1 LKPPIPRL
9 LTFLKSRT
17 TEELSRQMAA
27 LWQWLQWHKPD
38 AVLTSDMEV
47 PRMIRDFGYRIPRDI
62 ALAGT
67 TVVDIPGVDAGIDQH
82 AEAIGRTAVETLLK
96 QINVHE
102 RGSPRFPS
110 RILVESSWQD
120 GKSLPPRR

>member
-1 LKPPIPRL
+1 MDLKPPIPRL

-67 TVVDIPGVDAGIDQH
+67 TTLASWDGHAQECPLNNLWQFYWNGNGIPQGH
-82 AEAIGRTAVETLLK
+82 
-96 QINVHE
+96 
-102 RGSPRFPS
+102 P
-110 RILVESSWQD
+110 
-120 GKSLPPRR
+120 